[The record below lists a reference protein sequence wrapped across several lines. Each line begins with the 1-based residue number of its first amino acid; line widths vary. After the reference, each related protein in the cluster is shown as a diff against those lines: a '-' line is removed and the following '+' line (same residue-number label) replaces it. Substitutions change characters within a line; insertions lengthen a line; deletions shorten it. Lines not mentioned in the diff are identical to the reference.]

1 MTTAIWW
8 IRRDLRSSDNQAFL
22 TMPLEIQRQNGCL
35 IGQDYP
41 APMVDHHQ
49 AREQVFTLY
58 QQAREGQR

>member
-8 IRRDLRSSDNQAFL
+8 IRRDLRLSDNQTFW

-41 APMVDHHQ
+41 TPMVDHP
-49 AREQVFTLY
+49 AKEQVLALY